1 MEKVIWFSLYGE
13 GKKRTPRVSGRQW
26 DCSSSK
32 PPDPASS
39 GGTQGRGQG
48 SAVGRAVPATGLS
61 VGSGDPK
68 NSIGVPAGG
77 RWGALP
83 WLRFCFVCDSDGRG
97 LHASLVRAFPGESGR
112 CTHHGYLTG
121 THVLEVPP
129 PARGHKTEAWLGGH
143 HWLLCCHQTP
153 VAPFRRSPSS
163 PPSIQGVLG
172 GPGLIL

>member
-1 MEKVIWFSLYGE
+1 MEKERSGHPGLVAASGTVLAPSPPTLQALGAH
-13 GKKRTPRVSGRQW
+13 RVGH
-26 DCSSSK
+26 
-32 PPDPASS
+32 
-39 GGTQGRGQG
+39 

-61 VGSGDPK
+61 VGSGDPR
-68 NSIGVPAGG
+68 SWIGVPAGG

-97 LHASLVRAFPGESGR
+97 LHASLVRAFPRESGR

-129 PARGHKTEAWLGGH
+129 PARGHKAEAWLGWH

-172 GPGLIL
+172 GPGLVL